1 MKAIPRKLMTQF
13 DNFLNAIEI
22 PKDKHGHT
30 KKVGCAIIWIFVK
43 SIVSMGIN
51 LKASPIF

>member
-1 MKAIPRKLMTQF
+1 MKKIPRELMKQF

-30 KKVGCAIIWIFVK
+30 KKVAALLSGFFAK
-43 SIVSMGIN
+43 SIVSLGIN